1 MEGNA
6 SAEATGDDLAPT
18 MTAGYK
24 APAQKTMEEMKNLD
38 QDDESLQKWKESLL
52 KNATASPK
60 DDPRKVVVL
69 SLAMEVEGRPDV
81 TLDLSTPEGLEVTK
95 TSPITIKEGVDY
107 RMKVKFRV
115 QHDVISGLKYLHV
128 VKRKGLK
135 VDKAE
140 EMIGSYAPNATP
152 YEKKFVPEQAPGG
165 MIARGTY
172 TVKSKFTDDDG
183 TSHLEWEWQF
193 QIKKEWE

>member
-1 MEGNA
+1 MILARLWSCLWPWKLRAARMSLLTCPLPVLYLAYYN
-6 SAEATGDDLAPT
+6 SISSLTGGHRGT
-18 MTAGYK
+18 GS
-24 APAQKTMEEMKNLD
+24 D
-38 QDDESLQKWKESLL
+38 QDIAHHYQGGCRL
-52 KNATASPK
+52 PH
-60 DDPRKVVVL
+60 
-69 SLAMEVEGRPDV
+69 EGQVPV
-81 TLDLSTPEGLEVTK
+81 CYFSGYNWGSK
-95 TSPITIKEGVDY
+95 HHGS
-107 RMKVKFRV
+107 V